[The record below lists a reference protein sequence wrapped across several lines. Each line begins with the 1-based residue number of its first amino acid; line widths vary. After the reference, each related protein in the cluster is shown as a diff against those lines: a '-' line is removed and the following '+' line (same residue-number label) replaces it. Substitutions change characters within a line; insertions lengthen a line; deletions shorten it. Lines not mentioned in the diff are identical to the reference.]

1 MSGKKYADAEL
12 RKKMFNPQQSGH
24 NNDMHLAT
32 KNPGDWG
39 GGGGG
44 GGVFVGSYQ
53 ADRELI
59 APCRSIYLSSMLE
72 NEIISIHAQ

>member
-1 MSGKKYADAEL
+1 MVRTAKILFLKMSGKKYVDAEL

-44 GGVFVGSYQ
+44 G
-53 ADRELI
+53 I
-59 APCRSIYLSSMLE
+59 CRFIPGR
-72 NEIISIHAQ
+72 